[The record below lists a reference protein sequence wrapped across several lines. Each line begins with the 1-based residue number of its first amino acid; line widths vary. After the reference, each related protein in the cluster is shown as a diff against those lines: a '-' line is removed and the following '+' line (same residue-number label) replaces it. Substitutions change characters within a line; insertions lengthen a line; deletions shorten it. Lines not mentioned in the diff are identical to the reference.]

1 METFLYK
8 LNFFAKNFL
17 QKFSISYKYRNKRL
31 QKNLWKNL
39 TLYPLI
45 YYHVRNE
52 KVFLLNRKL
61 SWYEGNV
68 LMINKNLLSN
78 KTVLISA
85 VVAVVAVTICA
96 VFIFRGCNK
105 NETAASDNAA
115 KTGVTVASDEKK
127 GNTAAGNKD
136 SGNEV
141 AGTDSEKLENE
152 GGTAPGQT
160 GNGSDTSITAGTSGD
175 NSQGGSQNNAQGGN
189 QGNVQNGNSNT
200 PNSGSQNG
208 DQSGNQDAGQG
219 GSQDT
224 SDGGSQNTDNS
235 GNQDAGQGGN
245 HDTSNGGSQNGD
257 QGGNQD
263 AGQGG
268 NEDAP
273 QDELPDFPYECYV
286 LTERLLHNIY
296 GDPMYYVMGFYV
308 PVDEYNSERA
318 SLMRS
323 RLFERSEELYGQVIR
338 STGVNPVNEQGTPMG
353 YTDYKTGRYYFV
365 YVDHTD
371 YDFEYKGY

>member
-1 METFLYK
+1 
-8 LNFFAKNFL
+8 
-17 QKFSISYKYRNKRL
+17 
-31 QKNLWKNL
+31 
-39 TLYPLI
+39 
-45 YYHVRNE
+45 
-52 KVFLLNRKL
+52 
-61 SWYEGNV
+61 
-68 LMINKNLLSN
+68 MINKNLSFKNLLSK

-85 VVAVVAVTICA
+85 VVAAVAVTICA

-127 GNTAAGNKD
+127 GNTAAGNKN

-152 GGTAPGQT
+152 GGTAQEQT
-160 GNGSDTSITAGTSGD
+160 ENGSDTNASAGTSGD
-175 NSQGGSQNNAQGGN
+175 NSQG
-189 QGNVQNGNSNT
+189 
-200 PNSGSQNG
+200 GSQNG

-219 GSQDT
+219 GSQGT
-224 SDGGSQNTDNS
+224 SDGGSQNNDQG

-245 HDTSNGGSQNGD
+245 QNTDNSGSQNNDQGGNQDAGQGGNQNNDNCGSQNGD
-257 QGGNQD
+257 QSGNQD

-296 GDPMYYVMGFYV
+296 GEPRYYVMGFYV
-308 PVDEYNSERA
+308 PVDEYNSNRT
-318 SLMRS
+318 SQMIS
-323 RLFERSEELYGQVIR
+323 HLFERSEELYGQVIN
-338 STGVNPVNEQGTPMG
+338 STGVNPVNEQGLPGG
-353 YTDYKTGRYYFV
+353 YTDYKTGRYYFA
-365 YVDHTD
+365 YVDHTFD
-371 YDFEYKGY
+371 GFEYKGY

>member
-1 METFLYK
+1 
-8 LNFFAKNFL
+8 
-17 QKFSISYKYRNKRL
+17 
-31 QKNLWKNL
+31 
-39 TLYPLI
+39 
-45 YYHVRNE
+45 
-52 KVFLLNRKL
+52 
-61 SWYEGNV
+61 
-68 LMINKNLLSN
+68 MINKNLSFKNLLSK

-85 VVAVVAVTICA
+85 VVAAVAVTICS

-152 GGTAPGQT
+152 GGTAQGQT
-160 GNGSDTSITAGTSGD
+160 ENGSDTNASAGTSGD

-189 QGNVQNGNSNT
+189 Q
-200 PNSGSQNG
+200 
-208 DQSGNQDAGQG
+208 DAGQG
-219 GSQDT
+219 GSQGT
-224 SDGGSQNTDNS
+224 SDGGSQNNDNS

-245 HDTSNGGSQNGD
+245 QNNDNSGSQNGD
-257 QGGNQD
+257 QSGNQD

-296 GDPMYYVMGFYV
+296 GEPLYYIMGYYV
-308 PVDEYNSERA
+308 PVNEYGSDKDSA
-318 SLMRS
+318 MTS
-323 RLFERSEELYGQVIR
+323 RLYERSEELYGKVLNNVGIYK
-338 STGVNPVNEQGTPMG
+338 VNEQGTHIG
-353 YTDYKTGRYYFV
+353 FTEYKTGTYYFV
-365 YVDHTD
+365 GNDHAASG
-371 YDFEYKGY
+371 FEYKGY

>member
-1 METFLYK
+1 
-8 LNFFAKNFL
+8 
-17 QKFSISYKYRNKRL
+17 
-31 QKNLWKNL
+31 
-39 TLYPLI
+39 
-45 YYHVRNE
+45 
-52 KVFLLNRKL
+52 
-61 SWYEGNV
+61 
-68 LMINKNLLSN
+68 MINKNLSLKNLLSK

-152 GGTAPGQT
+152 RGTATGQT

-175 NSQGGSQNNAQGGN
+175 NSQGGSQNND
-189 QGNVQNGNSNT
+189 
-200 PNSGSQNG
+200 NSGNE
-208 DQSGNQDAGQG
+208 DAGQG
-219 GSQDT
+219 GSQGT
-224 SDGGSQNTDNS
+224 SDGGSQNNDQGGNQNTDNSGSQNNDNS

-245 HDTSNGGSQNGD
+245 QDTPDGGSQNND

-286 LTERLLHNIY
+286 LTERLLRNIY
-296 GDPMYYVMGFYV
+296 GEPRYYVMGFYV
-308 PVDEYNSERA
+308 PVDEYLSSRA
-318 SLMRS
+318 SEMRR
-323 RLFERSEELYGQVIR
+323 RLFERSEELYGQVIN
-338 STGVNPVNEQGTPMG
+338 SVGINPVNEQGLPGG

-365 YVDHTD
+365 CVDHTS
-371 YDFEYKGY
+371 YGFEYKGY

>member
-1 METFLYK
+1 
-8 LNFFAKNFL
+8 
-17 QKFSISYKYRNKRL
+17 
-31 QKNLWKNL
+31 
-39 TLYPLI
+39 
-45 YYHVRNE
+45 
-52 KVFLLNRKL
+52 
-61 SWYEGNV
+61 
-68 LMINKNLLSN
+68 MINKFKNLLSK

-160 GNGSDTSITAGTSGD
+160 GNSSDTSITAGTSGD

-189 QGNVQNGNSNT
+189 QGTVQNGT
-200 PNSGSQNG
+200 PGTSDTGSQGSNQNTDNSDSQNN
-208 DQSGNQDAGQG
+208 DQGGNQDAGQG

-224 SDGGSQNTDNS
+224 
-235 GNQDAGQGGN
+235 QD
-245 HDTSNGGSQNGD
+245 GGSQNGD

-296 GDPMYYVMGFYV
+296 GEPRYYVMGFYV
-308 PVDEYNSERA
+308 PESEYLSSRTSEVR
-318 SLMRS
+318 SLM
-323 RLFERSEELYGQVIR
+323 FERSEELYGKVIR
-338 STGVNPVNEQGTPMG
+338 NTGVLRVNTQGTPNG
-353 YTDYKTGRYYFV
+353 FSDYKTGRYYFV
-365 YVDHTD
+365 YVDHTFD
-371 YDFEYKGY
+371 GFEYKGY

>member
-1 METFLYK
+1 
-8 LNFFAKNFL
+8 
-17 QKFSISYKYRNKRL
+17 
-31 QKNLWKNL
+31 
-39 TLYPLI
+39 
-45 YYHVRNE
+45 
-52 KVFLLNRKL
+52 
-61 SWYEGNV
+61 
-68 LMINKNLLSN
+68 MINKNLLSK

-152 GGTAPGQT
+152 VGTASVQT

-175 NSQGGSQNNAQGGN
+175 NSQGGSQNNDNSGNQDAGQGGSQGTSDGGSQNNDQGGN
-189 QGNVQNGNSNT
+189 QDAGQGGNQNT
-200 PNSGSQNG
+200 DNSGSQNG

-219 GSQDT
+219 GN
-224 SDGGSQNTDNS
+224 QNTDNS
-235 GNQDAGQGGN
+235 G
-245 HDTSNGGSQNGD
+245 SQNND
-257 QGGNQD
+257 NSGNQD

-296 GDPMYYVMGFYV
+296 GEPMYYVMGYYV
-308 PVDEYNSERA
+308 PVNERGSERDGQMA
-318 SLMRS
+318 S
-323 RLFERSEELYGQVIR
+323 RLFERSEELYGKVINCVGTR
-338 STGVNPVNEQGTPMG
+338 PVNEQGTPMG
-353 YTDYKTGRYYFV
+353 FTDYKTGRYYFV
-365 YVDHTD
+365 YDDHTFD
-371 YDFEYKGY
+371 GFEYKGY

>member
-1 METFLYK
+1 
-8 LNFFAKNFL
+8 
-17 QKFSISYKYRNKRL
+17 
-31 QKNLWKNL
+31 
-39 TLYPLI
+39 
-45 YYHVRNE
+45 
-52 KVFLLNRKL
+52 
-61 SWYEGNV
+61 
-68 LMINKNLLSN
+68 MINKNLSLKNLLSK

-85 VVAVVAVTICA
+85 VAAVVAVTICA

-152 GGTAPGQT
+152 VGTASVQT

-175 NSQGGSQNNAQGGN
+175 NSQGGSQNN
-189 QGNVQNGNSNT
+189 
-200 PNSGSQNG
+200 
-208 DQSGNQDAGQG
+208 
-219 GSQDT
+219 
-224 SDGGSQNTDNS
+224 DNS
-235 GNQDAGQGGN
+235 
-245 HDTSNGGSQNGD
+245 
-257 QGGNQD
+257 GNQD

-286 LTERLLHNIY
+286 LTERLLRNIY
-296 GDPMYYVMGFYV
+296 GEPMYYVMGFYV

-318 SLMRS
+318 SQMKS

-338 STGVNPVNEQGTPMG
+338 NTAVNPVNEQGLPGG

-365 YVDHTD
+365 CVDHTFD
-371 YDFEYKGY
+371 GFEYKGY

>member
-1 METFLYK
+1 
-8 LNFFAKNFL
+8 
-17 QKFSISYKYRNKRL
+17 
-31 QKNLWKNL
+31 
-39 TLYPLI
+39 
-45 YYHVRNE
+45 
-52 KVFLLNRKL
+52 
-61 SWYEGNV
+61 
-68 LMINKNLLSN
+68 MINKNLSFKNLLSK

-152 GGTAPGQT
+152 RGTATGQT

-208 DQSGNQDAGQG
+208 DQSGNQ
-219 GSQDT
+219 
-224 SDGGSQNTDNS
+224 NTDNS
-235 GNQDAGQGGN
+235 G
-245 HDTSNGGSQNGD
+245 SQNND
-257 QGGNQD
+257 QGGNQNTPD
-263 AGQGG
+263 TGNQNNDQNGNQEEQQGG

-286 LTERLLHNIY
+286 LTERLLRNIY
-296 GDPMYYVMGFYV
+296 GEPMYYVMGYYV
-308 PVDEYNSERA
+308 PVNERGSERDGQMA
-318 SLMRS
+318 S
-323 RLFERSEELYGQVIR
+323 RLFERSEELYGKVINCVGTR
-338 STGVNPVNEQGTPMG
+338 PVNEQGTPMG
-353 YTDYKTGRYYFV
+353 FTDYKTGRYYFV
-365 YVDHTD
+365 YDDHTFD
-371 YDFEYKGY
+371 GFEYKGY

>member
-1 METFLYK
+1 
-8 LNFFAKNFL
+8 
-17 QKFSISYKYRNKRL
+17 
-31 QKNLWKNL
+31 
-39 TLYPLI
+39 
-45 YYHVRNE
+45 
-52 KVFLLNRKL
+52 
-61 SWYEGNV
+61 
-68 LMINKNLLSN
+68 MINKNLSLKNLLSK

-85 VVAVVAVTICA
+85 VAAVVAVTICA

-141 AGTDSEKLENE
+141 AESDSEKLENE
-152 GGTAPGQT
+152 GGTASVQT
-160 GNGSDTSITAGTSGD
+160 GDGADTGITAGTSGD
-175 NSQGGSQNNAQGGN
+175 NSQS
-189 QGNVQNGNSNT
+189 
-200 PNSGSQNG
+200 
-208 DQSGNQDAGQG
+208 
-219 GSQDT
+219 
-224 SDGGSQNTDNS
+224 GSQNTDNS
-235 GNQDAGQGGN
+235 GNQGTMQNGTPGTSDTGSQGGN
-245 HDTSNGGSQNGD
+245 QNTDNSGSQNNDQGGNQNTDNSGSQNNDNSGNQNNDNSGSQNGD

-286 LTERLLHNIY
+286 LTERLLRNIY
-296 GDPMYYVMGFYV
+296 GEPMYYVMGFYV

-318 SLMRS
+318 SQMKS

-338 STGVNPVNEQGTPMG
+338 NTAVNPVNEQGLPGG

-365 YVDHTD
+365 CVDHTFD
-371 YDFEYKGY
+371 GFEYKGY

>member
-1 METFLYK
+1 
-8 LNFFAKNFL
+8 
-17 QKFSISYKYRNKRL
+17 
-31 QKNLWKNL
+31 
-39 TLYPLI
+39 
-45 YYHVRNE
+45 
-52 KVFLLNRKL
+52 
-61 SWYEGNV
+61 
-68 LMINKNLLSN
+68 MINKNLLSK
-78 KTVLISA
+78 KTVIIS
-85 VVAVVAVTICA
+85 AVVAVTICA

-105 NETAASDNAA
+105 NETATSDNAA

-189 QGNVQNGNSNT
+189 QGTVQNGTPGTSDTGSQGSNQNT
-200 PNSGSQNG
+200 DNSGSQNG
-208 DQSGNQDAGQG
+208 DQG
-219 GSQDT
+219 
-224 SDGGSQNTDNS
+224 

-245 HDTSNGGSQNGD
+245 QNTDNSGSQNND
-257 QGGNQD
+257 NSGNQD

-296 GDPMYYVMGFYV
+296 GNPMYYVMGFYV
-308 PVDEYNSERA
+308 PVDEAYSDKYYD
-318 SLMRS
+318 MIS
-323 RLFERSEELYGQVIR
+323 RLYERSEELYGQVIR
-338 STGVNPVNEQGTPMG
+338 NTAILKVNTQGTPNG
-353 YTDYKTGRYYFV
+353 FSDYKTGKYYFV
-365 YVDHTD
+365 CVDHTFD
-371 YDFEYKGY
+371 GFEYKGY

>member
-1 METFLYK
+1 
-8 LNFFAKNFL
+8 
-17 QKFSISYKYRNKRL
+17 
-31 QKNLWKNL
+31 
-39 TLYPLI
+39 
-45 YYHVRNE
+45 
-52 KVFLLNRKL
+52 
-61 SWYEGNV
+61 
-68 LMINKNLLSN
+68 MINKNLLSK

-85 VVAVVAVTICA
+85 VVAVMAVTICA

-152 GGTAPGQT
+152 VGTAPVQT
-160 GNGSDTSITAGTSGD
+160 GNGSDTSITVGTSGD
-175 NSQGGSQNNAQGGN
+175 NSQGGSQNNDN
-189 QGNVQNGNSNT
+189 
-200 PNSGSQNG
+200 
-208 DQSGNQDAGQG
+208 SGNQDAGQG
-219 GSQDT
+219 GSQGT
-224 SDGGSQNTDNS
+224 SDGGSQNNDQG

-245 HDTSNGGSQNGD
+245 QNTDNSGSQNGD
-257 QGGNQD
+257 QSGNQD

-296 GDPMYYVMGFYV
+296 GEPRYYVMGFYV
-308 PVDEYNSERA
+308 PVDEADSDKYYDMN
-318 SLMRS
+318 S
-323 RLFERSEELYGQVIR
+323 RLYERSEELYGKVIR
-338 STGVNPVNEQGTPMG
+338 SWGINDVNDQGTPSG
-353 YTDYKTGRYYFV
+353 FTDYKTGRYYFV
-365 YVDHTD
+365 FVDHTEYGFD
-371 YDFEYKGY
+371 YKGY

>member
-1 METFLYK
+1 
-8 LNFFAKNFL
+8 
-17 QKFSISYKYRNKRL
+17 
-31 QKNLWKNL
+31 
-39 TLYPLI
+39 
-45 YYHVRNE
+45 
-52 KVFLLNRKL
+52 
-61 SWYEGNV
+61 
-68 LMINKNLLSN
+68 MINKNLSFKNLLSK

-127 GNTAAGNKD
+127 GNTAAGNKN

-160 GNGSDTSITAGTSGD
+160 ENGSGTNASAGTSGD
-175 NSQGGSQNNAQGGN
+175 NSQGGSQNNDNSGNEDAGQGGS
-189 QGNVQNGNSNT
+189 QGTSDG
-200 PNSGSQNG
+200 GSQNN
-208 DQSGNQDAGQG
+208 DQGGNQDAGQG
-219 GSQDT
+219 GNQNTDNS
-224 SDGGSQNTDNS
+224 GSQNNDNS

-245 HDTSNGGSQNGD
+245 QNNDNSGSQNGD

-296 GDPMYYVMGFYV
+296 GEPRYYVMGFYV

-338 STGVNPVNEQGTPMG
+338 STGVHDVNEQGTPSG
-353 YTDYKTGRYYFV
+353 FTDYKTGRYYFV
-365 YVDHTD
+365 FLDHTD
-371 YDFEYKGY
+371 YNFEYKGY

>member
-1 METFLYK
+1 
-8 LNFFAKNFL
+8 
-17 QKFSISYKYRNKRL
+17 
-31 QKNLWKNL
+31 
-39 TLYPLI
+39 
-45 YYHVRNE
+45 
-52 KVFLLNRKL
+52 
-61 SWYEGNV
+61 
-68 LMINKNLLSN
+68 MINKNLLSK

-152 GGTAPGQT
+152 GGTATGQT

-189 QGNVQNGNSNT
+189 QGTVQNGT
-200 PNSGSQNG
+200 PGTSDTGSQGSNQNTDNSDSQNN
-208 DQSGNQDAGQG
+208 DQGGNQDAGQG

-224 SDGGSQNTDNS
+224 
-235 GNQDAGQGGN
+235 QD
-245 HDTSNGGSQNGD
+245 GGSQNGD

-296 GDPMYYVMGFYV
+296 GEPMYYVMGFYV
-308 PVDEYNSERA
+308 PVDEYLSSRA
-318 SLMRS
+318 SEMRR
-323 RLFERSEELYGQVIR
+323 RLFERSEELYGQVIN
-338 STGVNPVNEQGTPMG
+338 SVGVNPVNEQGLPGG

-365 YVDHTD
+365 CVDHTS
-371 YDFEYKGY
+371 YGFEYKGY

>member
-1 METFLYK
+1 
-8 LNFFAKNFL
+8 
-17 QKFSISYKYRNKRL
+17 
-31 QKNLWKNL
+31 
-39 TLYPLI
+39 
-45 YYHVRNE
+45 
-52 KVFLLNRKL
+52 
-61 SWYEGNV
+61 
-68 LMINKNLLSN
+68 MINKNLLSK

-85 VVAVVAVTICA
+85 VVAVVAVTICS
-96 VFIFRGCNK
+96 VFIFRGRNK

-152 GGTAPGQT
+152 RGTAPGQT
-160 GNGSDTSITAGTSGD
+160 GNGSDTNASAGTSGD

-189 QGNVQNGNSNT
+189 QGTVQNGTPGTSDTGSQGGNQNT
-200 PNSGSQNG
+200 DNSGSQNN
-208 DQSGNQDAGQG
+208 DQ
-219 GSQDT
+219 GSN
-224 SDGGSQNTDNS
+224 QNTDNS
-235 GNQDAGQGGN
+235 GNQNNDN
-245 HDTSNGGSQNGD
+245 SGSQNGD

-296 GDPMYYVMGFYV
+296 GEPRYYVMGFYV
-308 PVDEYNSERA
+308 PVEEADSDKYYDMN
-318 SLMRS
+318 S
-323 RLFERSEELYGQVIR
+323 RLYERSEELYGKVIR
-338 STGVNPVNEQGTPMG
+338 SWGINDVNDQGTPSG
-353 YTDYKTGRYYFV
+353 FTDYKTGRYYFV
-365 YVDHTD
+365 FVDHTEYGFD
-371 YDFEYKGY
+371 YKGY